1 MKEKESITEL
11 LTHVQLLETKR
22 LQKVEEERKRGEWFN
37 VFNVLGVSTDE
48 VRTHSAFI
56 AELLN
61 PQGNHGCGDE
71 FLKAFIKVIPSL
83 NGFDIETIK
92 AKTQVEISIGQ
103 IDKDY
108 TEGGRLDIIVHTDT
122 HAIIIENKIYAGDQY
137 NQLLRYYKYAESRY
151 KNNNRILYLTLDG
164 GSPSELS
171 TGKQMEEGKDI
182 YSISYASDITN
193 WLQRCI
199 AIAVSKPLVRE
210 TLVQYLNLIKQL
222 TNQTMEQTDKKE
234 LFELLAQYSE
244 ATKSILSTNMDEY
257 IHFLYERY
265 VHPQIKNFAENNNLL
280 YHETENLWSGAPHK
294 GFYFCREDWKHYAIW
309 IYSEYKG
316 LVNFYDGIS
325 TLIGVPCR
333 KAKQSKL
340 DCMKSKSNDYWPY
353 GRSRLEYHTWDARVI
368 PDMIDKD
375 GHNRFAE
382 TVIERVKTILEEVE
396 NKQLPENDKW

>member
-1 MKEKESITEL
+1 MTEKGSITEL
-11 LTHVQLLETKR
+11 LNHVQLLETKR

-61 PQGNHGCGDE
+61 PQGSHGCGDE

-108 TEGGRLDIIVHTDT
+108 AEGGRLDIIVHTDT

-171 TGKQMEEGKDI
+171 TGKQMEEGKDF
-182 YSISYASDITN
+182 YSISYDSDIAN
-193 WLQRCI
+193 WLQHCI
-199 AIAVSKPLVRE
+199 TIAVNKPLVRE
-210 TLVQYLNLIKQL
+210 TLFQYLNLIKQL

-234 LFELLAQYSE
+234 LFELLTQYPE
-244 ATKSILSTNMDEY
+244 AISSILKTNMDEY

-265 VHPQIKNFAENNNLL
+265 VLPKIKTFAENNNLL
-280 YHETENLWSGAPHK
+280 FHETGNLWSGEPNK
-294 GFYFCREDWKHYAIW
+294 GLYFHRDDWKHYAIW
-309 IYSEYKG
+309 IYSCSRG
-316 LVNFYDGIS
+316 LVNFYDCIS
-325 TLIGVPCR
+325 IYNGEPYI
-333 KAKQSKL
+333 KKQYQL
-340 DCMKSKSNDYWPY
+340 DCMKDASGGPY
-353 GRSRLEYHTWDARVI
+353 GSTWLEYSTWDARVI

-382 TVIERVKTILEEVE
+382 TIIERVIKILKEVE
-396 NKQLPENDKW
+396 SKQLPENDKW

>member
-1 MKEKESITEL
+1 MKDKESIIEL
-11 LTHVQLLETKR
+11 LNHVQLLETKR
-22 LQKVEEERKRGEWFN
+22 LQKVDEERKRGEWFN
-37 VFNVLGVSTDE
+37 VFNLLGVSSDE

-61 PQGNHGCGDE
+61 PQGSHGCGDE
-71 FLKAFIKVIPSL
+71 FLKAFIKVIPGL
-83 NGFDIETIK
+83 DGFDIETIRV
-92 AKTQVEISIGQ
+92 KTQVELSIGQ

-164 GSPSELS
+164 GSSSELS

-210 TLVQYLNLIKQL
+210 TLFQYLNLIKQL
-222 TNQTMEQTDKKE
+222 TNQTMEQNDKKE
-234 LFELLAQYSE
+234 LFELLTKYPE
-244 ATKSILSTNMDEY
+244 ATSSILNAKDEY
-257 IHFLYERY
+257 IHFLYNKY
-265 VHPQIKNFAENNNLL
+265 VLPKIKTFAKNNNLL
-280 YHETENLWSGAPHK
+280 YHETENLWTGKPYN
-294 GFYFCREDWKHYAIW
+294 GLYFRREDWKHYAIW
-309 IYSEYKG
+309 IYSESKG

-353 GRSRLEYHTWDARVI
+353 GSTWLEYHTWDAHVI
-368 PDMIDKD
+368 PVMIDKD

-382 TVIERVKTILEEVE
+382 TIIDRVKTILEEVE
-396 NKQLPENDKW
+396 GKHLPEKDNW